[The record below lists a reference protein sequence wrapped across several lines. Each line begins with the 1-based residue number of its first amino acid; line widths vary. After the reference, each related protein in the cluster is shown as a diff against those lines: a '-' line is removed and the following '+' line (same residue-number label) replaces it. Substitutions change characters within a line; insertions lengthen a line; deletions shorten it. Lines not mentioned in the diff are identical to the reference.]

1 LGELKENP
9 LTFYRA
15 LNQNFGDIAS
25 YKIGPIRIFQFTHP
39 DQIFEILV
47 EKQKYFQKTKPVRRV
62 LSKWNGNGLLL
73 NSGKSWA
80 RQRRLIGPSFSPNS
94 VNNYISIV
102 TKQTHALFSN
112 LPQEG
117 LDLEEKLNELTF
129 RVVAESLFGS
139 EVNSSVPRF
148 IKEINVLQDLAMKEM
163 MSPVPL
169 PDWLPIPSK
178 VRLTKIIKF
187 IHKTVNHFI
196 SEAHLKGLKNNN
208 LLTAMLKA
216 NDNEEE
222 NIHKTGMTDQQAR
235 DESVNLLL
243 GGNETMGTALTW
255 FCYLLSKNPDI
266 QEKVYQEIQNVVGG
280 KDPTAED
287 LPRLKLLLCSFKET
301 LRLYPPVYILSREPE
316 RPIQIGEIKL
326 KPGNQVHLP
335 LFLTHRN
342 EKWFPDPDVFKPERF
357 SEEREKDIHP
367 NTYLPFGL
375 GPRACIGEQF
385 ATMEALSAMT
395 LILQKYKL
403 ELLKDAKDPELEAKV
418 SLHPKG
424 QIPVRLVPREGS

>member
-1 LGELKENP
+1 
-9 LTFYRA
+9 
-15 LNQNFGDIAS
+15 
-25 YKIGPIRIFQFTHP
+25 
-39 DQIFEILV
+39 
-47 EKQKYFQKTKPVRRV
+47 
-62 LSKWNGNGLLL
+62 
-73 NSGKSWA
+73 
-80 RQRRLIGPSFSPNS
+80 
-94 VNNYISIV
+94 
-102 TKQTHALFSN
+102 
-112 LPQEG
+112 
-117 LDLEEKLNELTF
+117 
-129 RVVAESLFGS
+129 
-139 EVNSSVPRF
+139 
-148 IKEINVLQDLAMKEM
+148 
-163 MSPVPL
+163 
-169 PDWLPIPSK
+169 
-178 VRLTKIIKF
+178 
-187 IHKTVNHFI
+187 VNHFI

-326 KPGNQVHLP
+326 KPGNQVLLP